1 MSDDNDDFFENFS
14 TAPQDIAINPANVH
28 YTNFLDDDNN
38 TASALIPLYFQTA
51 FLREGRFVY
60 VLLPFLAATIAIR
73 TSLIFRCAL
82 LPWTPW

>member
-38 TASALIPLYFQTA
+38 TASASSKPIKVMTIPSKYLPCC
-51 FLREGRFVY
+51 LW
-60 VLLPFLAATIAIR
+60 LL
-73 TSLIFRCAL
+73 SLHWGCIFGL
-82 LPWTPW
+82 